1 MRVLDVM
8 TTDVAAARPDM
19 TLKDAAGLLLERR
32 ISGMPVVDD
41 AGGVVGVISE
51 GDILAK
57 ALPEP
62 ESGGSALARLLRR
75 ADPDDE
81 RRLDARVVGEAMTA
95 PAVTIE
101 AHWPVAEAAERM
113 HERKVNRLPVV
124 EQGRLV
130 GLVSRADLVRA
141 FARSDAEVTAEVR
154 DLVAL
159 QQEMWRDERP
169 VGIAVAHGEVELSGE
184 VKHSDEA
191 EILGKMV
198 RTVPGVVGV
207 RSDLTW
213 VESA

>member
-19 TLKDAAGLLLERR
+19 TLKDAAAVLLERGV
-32 ISGMPVVDD
+32 SGMPVLDD
-41 AGGVVGVISE
+41 GGEVVGVISE

-62 ESGGSALARLLRR
+62 ERGGSALARLLRR
-75 ADPDDE
+75 ADPDDQ
-81 RRLDARVVGEAMTA
+81 RRLEARVVGDAMTA
-95 PAVTIE
+95 PAITIE
-101 AHWPVAEAAERM
+101 AHWPVAEAAEQM

-141 FARSDAEVTAEVR
+141 FARSDDEITAELR

-159 QQEMWRDERP
+159 QLERP
-169 VGIAVAHGEVELSGE
+169 VGIAVTHGEVVLSGE

-207 RSDLTW
+207 RSELTW
-213 VESA
+213 VEGA

>member
-19 TLKDAAGLLLERR
+19 TLKDAAAVLLERGV
-32 ISGMPVVDD
+32 SGMPVLDD
-41 AGGVVGVISE
+41 GGEVVGVISE

-62 ESGGSALARLLRR
+62 ERGGSALARLLRR
-75 ADPDDE
+75 ADPDDQ
-81 RRLDARVVGEAMTA
+81 RRLEARVVGDAMTA
-95 PAVTIE
+95 PAITIE
-101 AHWPVAEAAERM
+101 AHWPVAEAAEQM

-141 FARSDAEVTAEVR
+141 FARSDDEITAELR

-169 VGIAVAHGEVELSGE
+169 VGIAVTHGEVVLSGE

-207 RSDLTW
+207 RSELTW
-213 VESA
+213 VEGA